1 MGGSVSEDRVE
12 FYIKGRKNMPTPYHL
27 KAVGLPNIY
36 LLNGVSFEKD
46 DEYGDTIHIDNLKG
60 LHRAIGLYI
69 IEKPSLMT
77 GKEFRFLRKQMGLT
91 QEDLSKKLKISAQT
105 IANYEKQVTSNI
117 GPADAFLRFA
127 YLLHILPEDARTKL
141 IKQMVDDLG
150 MHCTRSRLPEPPRH
164 HLVQGWQDHAFS
176 ACAF

>member
-1 MGGSVSEDRVE
+1 MGGPVKEDRVE
-12 FYIKGRKNMPTPYHL
+12 FYIKGRERMPKPYHL

-46 DEYGDTIHIDNLKG
+46 EEYGETVRIDSLKG

-77 GKEFRFLRKQMGLT
+77 GKEFRFLRKQIGLT
-91 QEDLSKKLKISAQT
+91 QEDLGRKLSISAQT

-127 YLLHILPEDARTKL
+127 YLLHILPEDARTEL
-141 IKQMVDDLG
+141 IKKMMDDLG
-150 MHCTRSRLPEPPRH
+150 THRNRSRLPDGPRH
-164 HLVQGWQDHAFS
+164 SLVQGWQEHAFS
-176 ACAF
+176 ACAA